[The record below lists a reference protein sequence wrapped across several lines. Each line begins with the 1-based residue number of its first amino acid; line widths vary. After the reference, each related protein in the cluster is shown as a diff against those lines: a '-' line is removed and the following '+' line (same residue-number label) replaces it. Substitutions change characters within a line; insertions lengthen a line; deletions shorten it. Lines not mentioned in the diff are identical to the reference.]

1 MKLGHR
7 KVFRIFAKQTAH
19 WLHTLQTSIPILHHQ
34 LTKLNIKIRE
44 VPLITLDD
52 PVKQCLAVQTIGAKR
67 SHADADAAQ
76 AVYLQQADRR
86 SFCPGRHLL
95 ADHGSCI

>member
-1 MKLGHR
+1 MHPN
-7 KVFRIFAKQTAH
+7 F
-19 WLHTLQTSIPILHHQ
+19 TSPTHQ
-34 LTKLNIKIRE
+34 VKIRE
-44 VPLITLDD
+44 VPLITLHD

>member
-1 MKLGHR
+1 M
-7 KVFRIFAKQTAH
+7 FTAH
-19 WLHTLQTSIPILHHQ
+19 FSIV
-34 LTKLNIKIRE
+34 KIRE

-67 SHADADAAQ
+67 SHADAAAAP

-86 SFCPGRHLL
+86 SFCRGRHLL
-95 ADHGSCI
+95 SDHGSCI